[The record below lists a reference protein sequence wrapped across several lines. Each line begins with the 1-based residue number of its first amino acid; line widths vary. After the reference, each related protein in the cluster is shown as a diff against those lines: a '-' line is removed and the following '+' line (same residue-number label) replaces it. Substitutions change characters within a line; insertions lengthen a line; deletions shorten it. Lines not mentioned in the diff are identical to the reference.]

1 MDMRTLNDIKQEIE
15 QLTDRRAET
24 LQQLSRGYDSALAAE
39 HQRLE
44 DEIARLWDE
53 RRAARATIRNGDRD
67 LIIARARQEERLSRA
82 A

>member
-15 QLTDRRAET
+15 RLTDRRAET
-24 LQQLSRGYDSALAAE
+24 LQQLSQGYDASLAAE